1 MCIDVATEL
10 EIPVHIILPKPVIES
25 APGKISLT
33 EGFAG
38 DFLYE
43 QGNFLKRE
51 WNKALAFI
59 RKALSGADGW
69 TCRIIN
75 GSQTDPPCYC
85 DAGVQVIDAAD
96 VFLAVWDR
104 QSARGLGTTA
114 EMVDH
119 AEILQM
125 PTMICDPQSGQLQE
139 CRFKDFSPVNDGGQ
153 LLIES
158 LQLAPM
164 SSCRQQMPEFSFLKK
179 RLKWHVKATGLL
191 ATRSLFSKCLEFHF
205 SLLAWHRAQ
214 KFAVSVL
221 PGGCFCDFLSFPA

>member
-1 MCIDVATEL
+1 M
-10 EIPVHIILPKPVIES
+10 PVHIILPKPVIETLS
-25 APGKISLT
+25 GKISLT

-38 DFLYE
+38 DFVDA

-51 WNKALAFI
+51 RNKALAFV
-59 RKALSGADGW
+59 RKAQSCADDW
-69 TCRIIN
+69 TYRIVN
-75 GSQTDPPCYC
+75 GSLIDPECYY
-85 DAGVQVIDAAD
+85 DAGVQVIEAAD
-96 VFLAVWDR
+96 LFLAVWDR
-104 QSARGLGTTA
+104 QPARGLGDTA
-114 EMVDH
+114 EMVEH

-139 CRFKDFSPVNDGGQ
+139 CRFKDFLPVNDGGQ

-205 SLLAWHRAQ
+205 PLLAWHRAQ

-221 PGGCFCDFLSFPA
+221 PGGGFCDFISSPA